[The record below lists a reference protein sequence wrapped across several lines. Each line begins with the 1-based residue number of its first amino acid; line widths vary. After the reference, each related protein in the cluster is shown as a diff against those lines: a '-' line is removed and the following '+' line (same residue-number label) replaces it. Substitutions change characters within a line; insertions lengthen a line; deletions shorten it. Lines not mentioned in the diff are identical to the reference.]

1 MASFFRRAKQTKV
14 SKESKEGEKQQST
27 DSFDMFSG
35 LEIAPTAEV
44 KPTSNN
50 LNDIQD
56 LNLEMSATKVATKE
70 EHVKLHTGKDDEE
83 EVFPF
88 LVQETDN
95 TDDTLSETIDKPTEH
110 NINQPDTEVQ
120 KRPTDSV
127 SEPVKDVVCATE
139 PASNKLTPIKSAK
152 KGRKKRAI
160 RPGQGNTSLSNVTTN
175 SNLKQ
180 GTKKSEEDTVSIKS
194 DTSSVHSVQDH
205 EDYQLDA
212 AKESLSEENEH
223 AEDHTSLESS
233 SAVQCTE
240 EIQVENDTEVCNI
253 DASDGQQL
261 DSASEVKSSVDLP
274 IISTCE
280 NKDLDDDLSSNNQL
294 TDNENNVD
302 KDSSDDF
309 ASSKQNLEPKMDNAH
324 ENLIKDDVDQISDR
338 TSNKEMSYVIE
349 LDDDQKLMLMLE
361 SLQSQQKALQ
371 AELDELD
378 EKQNELISNWKS
390 EHLTESE
397 IKLKIEAL
405 SEKQTLLVT
414 NENYAEAAEIDQEIN
429 ELQNQFE
436 NIKYIHPIL
445 NKQFIELLKEF
456 HNVHTTQEN
465 KKKELYEQYKGILD
479 SQSHR
484 IKEKDKTKEKQ
495 LDDHVLVLKEKK
507 LKLERDLSH
516 AQLDKKHLLKNESVL
531 NEEIEKKTTLL
542 TKDKD
547 AFLEKRSAV
556 QEEITDLKLKL
567 ALLEKTEEEYTN
579 NIDNIDHKIQ
589 SIINEFQPRVESIQ
603 REKETTEKNELQ
615 IYSDME
621 ALVVK
626 EEAVTKE
633 KDKLH
638 EEQEKN
644 KMLLKE
650 LQAFNDTTSDP
661 SKMEIFS
668 FDQVFNSTL
677 LGKITDEE
685 YSSLKT
691 LLSEREEELQSI
703 KCQVLEDQTIQSNL
717 QRSLNDLETKV
728 SELQVLKQVA
738 VKERKFKEAQ
748 KYSDEIKALTAEGK
762 AKQGKVCQLDEAIK
776 QRQPEAE
783 KLEGLVK
790 QVEKDFQKQE
800 IKYDMQIIKNLKEAQ
815 KEAQES
821 LNSHPHIW
829 IKHTIELQLDYFKS
843 IIQSLETKHDI
854 NEHDPAD
861 NQEVNKMELQ
871 LEIEELEAK
880 LKLVVYEEDWET
892 ADKLNYEI
900 GAKQEL
906 MKIC

>member
-1 MASFFRRAKQTKV
+1 MAFFRRAKQTKV
-14 SKESKEGEKQQST
+14 SKESKEGEKQQRT

-35 LEIAPTAEV
+35 LEIAPAAEV
-44 KPTSNN
+44 KSTSNN

-56 LNLEMSATKVATKE
+56 LNLEMSTTKAPTKE
-70 EHVKLHTGKDDEE
+70 EHVKLHKGKDDEE

-95 TDDTLSETIDKPTEH
+95 TDSTLSETIDKPTEH
-110 NINQPDTEVQ
+110 DINRPDTEVQ
-120 KRPTDSV
+120 KCPTDSV
-127 SEPVKDVVCATE
+127 SEPVKDICATE
-139 PASNKLTPIKSAK
+139 PASNKPTPNKSAK
-152 KGRKKRAI
+152 KVRKKRAI
-160 RPGQGNTSLSNVTTN
+160 RPGQGNTSNVTTN

-180 GTKKSEEDTVSIKS
+180 GTKKAEEDTVSIKS

-205 EDYQLDA
+205 EDNQLSS
-212 AKESLSEENEH
+212 AKGSLNEENEH
-223 AEDHTSLESS
+223 VQDQAFLGSS
-233 SAVQCTE
+233 SRMQCTE
-240 EIQVENDTEVCNI
+240 EIQVESDTEMCSV
-253 DASDGQQL
+253 DASSGQQL
-261 DSASEVKSSVDLP
+261 VSASEIKSSVDLP
-274 IISTCE
+274 MISTCE
-280 NKDLDDDLSSNNQL
+280 NKGSDDNLCLNNQL

-302 KDSSDDF
+302 KNSSNDF
-309 ASSKQNLEPKMDNAH
+309 ASSKQDLGLKIGNAH

-338 TSNKEMSYVIE
+338 TTSNKETSYVIE

-371 AELDELD
+371 VELDELD

-397 IKLKIEAL
+397 MKLRIKAL
-405 SEKQTLLVT
+405 SEKQALLVT
-414 NENYAEAAEIDQEIN
+414 NENYAEAAEIDQEIID
-429 ELQNQFE
+429 LQNQFE

-465 KKKELYEQYKGILD
+465 KKKELYEQYKEILD

-484 IKEKDKTKEKQ
+484 IKEKDKIKEKQ

-542 TKDKD
+542 TKDKN

-579 NIDNIDHKIQ
+579 NIDNIDQQIQ
-589 SIINEFQPRVESIQ
+589 SIINEFQPRVESIR
-603 REKETTEKNELQ
+603 REKEMTEKNELQ

-633 KDKLH
+633 KEILH

-650 LQAFNDTTSDP
+650 LQAFNDTASDP
-661 SKMEIFS
+661 SKMEFFS
-668 FDQVFNSTL
+668 FDQVFSNSKL

-691 LLSEREEELQSI
+691 LLSEREEELQRI
-703 KCQVLEDQTIQSNL
+703 KCQILENQTNQSNL

-762 AKQGKVCQLDEAIK
+762 AKQETVCQLDEAIK
-776 QRQPEAE
+776 QQQPEAE
-783 KLEGLVK
+783 KLEDLVK
-790 QVEKDFQKQE
+790 EVEKNFQEQE

-815 KEAQES
+815 KEAEET

-829 IKHTIELQLDYFKS
+829 IRQTIELQLDYFKS
-843 IIQSLETKHDI
+843 IVQSLETKHDL

-861 NQEVNKMELQ
+861 NQGVNKMELQ

-880 LKLVVYEEDWET
+880 LKLVVDEEDWET

-900 GAKQEL
+900 EAKQEL
-906 MKIC
+906 MKKC